1 MNYFSGYKRIPE
13 GWQQAEIK
21 NDQYQ
26 NERRRQLLEKMKQ
39 KQLNREKKKNKETK
53 KKQQNKIATDPRVV
67 RLNNEMNQLKQE
79 LSKAK
84 KQVATVS
91 KKRREDKKHIREL
104 SQQLER
110 QQQQAKVEKEEMR
123 QKVIEQQRK
132 TEQLYQKL
140 EEVGWD
146 TDNHALQELQK
157 RNQIIIYLLQK
168 NSQMQHYLERIHKA
182 SDLLK
187 KRNDRLNKKL
197 EKLSNRNA
205 TYLKIMEKKKQE
217 LQQLSK
223 VNRRQTEQLAKEKQ
237 NFVQAAPQDLIH
249 ALIQQLDTQ
258 SFYKFNQL
266 NKLFNRY
273 QWIFEQQANDLQ
285 YQETNI
291 FYGFV
296 EIEEGSIYFHEVNTE
311 QRRPLIVEESF
322 KRKDLL
328 TDGIAVRVHQKTVDG
343 PVYLRYCYP
352 IVEQNKS
359 KRRSDKYLKRI
370 SQKFKQPSKKQLS
383 IDAEKWASSLKIAVI
398 GNKQIKGFVKGL
410 QKYVKTVERIDAYEY
425 GEKALF
431 ERIRAVDYVYVCID
445 SVPHHVT
452 NFLKSEIELMEKTE
466 FFYRPSIDDGVTR
479 MNYLYWLQE
488 GKRVEI
494 KKNKKYVLDK
504 KQM

>member
-1 MNYFSGYKRIPE
+1 M
-13 GWQQAEIK
+13 
-21 NDQYQ
+21 
-26 NERRRQLLEKMKQ
+26 
-39 KQLNREKKKNKETK
+39 
-53 KKQQNKIATDPRVV
+53 
-67 RLNNEMNQLKQE
+67 
-79 LSKAK
+79 
-84 KQVATVS
+84 S

-110 QQQQAKVEKEEMR
+110 QHQQAKVEKEEMR

-223 VNRRQTEQLAKEKQ
+223 VNQRQTEQLAKEKQ

-291 FYGFV
+291 F
-296 EIEEGSIYFHEVNTE
+296 
-311 QRRPLIVEESF
+311 
-322 KRKDLL
+322 
-328 TDGIAVRVHQKTVDG
+328 
-343 PVYLRYCYP
+343 
-352 IVEQNKS
+352 
-359 KRRSDKYLKRI
+359 
-370 SQKFKQPSKKQLS
+370 
-383 IDAEKWASSLKIAVI
+383 
-398 GNKQIKGFVKGL
+398 
-410 QKYVKTVERIDAYEY
+410 
-425 GEKALF
+425 
-431 ERIRAVDYVYVCID
+431 
-445 SVPHHVT
+445 
-452 NFLKSEIELMEKTE
+452 M
-466 FFYRPSIDDGVTR
+466 
-479 MNYLYWLQE
+479 
-488 GKRVEI
+488 
-494 KKNKKYVLDK
+494 VL
-504 KQM
+504 

>member
-1 MNYFSGYKRIPE
+1 
-13 GWQQAEIK
+13 
-21 NDQYQ
+21 
-26 NERRRQLLEKMKQ
+26 
-39 KQLNREKKKNKETK
+39 
-53 KKQQNKIATDPRVV
+53 
-67 RLNNEMNQLKQE
+67 MNQLKQE

-110 QQQQAKVEKEEMR
+110 QHQQAKVEKEKMR

-132 TEQLYQKL
+132 TELLYQKL

-223 VNRRQTEQLAKEKQ
+223 VNQRQTEQLAKEKQ

-359 KRRSDKYLKRI
+359 KRRSDKYLKRT
-370 SQKFKQPSKKQLS
+370 SQKSKQPSKKQLS

-398 GNKQIKGFVKGL
+398 GNKQIKGL

>member
-1 MNYFSGYKRIPE
+1 M
-13 GWQQAEIK
+13 
-21 NDQYQ
+21 
-26 NERRRQLLEKMKQ
+26 
-39 KQLNREKKKNKETK
+39 
-53 KKQQNKIATDPRVV
+53 
-67 RLNNEMNQLKQE
+67 
-79 LSKAK
+79 
-84 KQVATVS
+84 
-91 KKRREDKKHIREL
+91 
-104 SQQLER
+104 
-110 QQQQAKVEKEEMR
+110 
-123 QKVIEQQRK
+123 
-132 TEQLYQKL
+132 
-140 EEVGWD
+140 GWD

-223 VNRRQTEQLAKEKQ
+223 VNQRQTEQLAKEKQ

-273 QWIFEQQANDLQ
+273 QWIFEQQANNLQ

-370 SQKFKQPSKKQLS
+370 SQKSKQPSKKQLS

-410 QKYVKTVERIDAYEY
+410 QKYVETVERIDAYEY